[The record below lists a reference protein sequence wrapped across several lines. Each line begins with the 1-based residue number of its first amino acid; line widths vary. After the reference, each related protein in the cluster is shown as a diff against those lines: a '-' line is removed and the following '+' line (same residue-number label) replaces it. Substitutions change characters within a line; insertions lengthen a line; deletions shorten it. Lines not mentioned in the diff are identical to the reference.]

1 MMSKE
6 IKVGDWVRV
15 MKDAPSL
22 GGHYAV
28 IKIYDELPSS
38 PKLYA
43 LDVSDDDDF
52 LGIDIWLCKEED
64 IEPLYDRCSAT
75 DVEFSGYIWCD
86 VTKDFQERYN
96 ELVKELEI
104 TDKLNAFLK
113 DIIEQQA
120 EIIEY
125 LLQQR

>member
-1 MMSKE
+1 MSKE

-15 MKDAPSL
+15 VKDDL
-22 GGHYAV
+22 GLGVGNIYKV
-28 IKIYDELPSS
+28 IEIVDKPLFGIQYVV
-38 PKLYA
+38 
-43 LDVSDDDDF
+43 DVSKDERFEGDETYWY
-52 LGIDIWLCKEED
+52 LEEEIELVTIDGD
-64 IEPLYDRCSAT
+64 YDWYT
-75 DVEFSGYIWCD
+75 VDY
-86 VTKDFQERYN
+86 QERYD
-96 ELVKELEI
+96 ELVKELEE